1 VNTEELIE
9 INDLRTQFF
18 TEEGVVKA
26 VDGVAL
32 KIPKGEALGLLGESG
47 CGKSMT
53 ALSILRLIPDP
64 PGKIVSGQ
72 IRFKGRDLLQLS
84 EKEMRHVRGG
94 EIAMI
99 FQEPMTSMNPSFT
112 IGNQMTEA
120 IKFHKTEA
128 GGDPAK
134 ETAHK
139 YLQSVHI
146 PDPARIFSQY
156 PHELSGGML
165 QRVMIAMALSC
176 EPDLL
181 ICDEPT
187 TALDVSTQAQ
197 IMKLLGELR
206 EEKQTTLLF
215 ITHDLGVLSWVCT
228 FAAVMYAGNIVEYSD
243 IRTIVMNPAHPYTTA
258 LMGAVP
264 RLDQHV
270 DSLNV
275 IRGQVPNLANTPPGC
290 KFHPRCDLA
299 GEICKNEPP
308 PLEEREAG
316 HWIAC
321 HMV

>member
-1 VNTEELIE
+1 MQTEELID
-9 INDLRTQFF
+9 IKDLRTQFF
-18 TEEGVVKA
+18 TDEGIVKA
-26 VDGVAL
+26 VDGVDL
-32 KIPKGEALGLLGESG
+32 HITKGEALGLLGESG

-53 ALSILRLIPDP
+53 ALSILRLIPAP

-72 IRFKGRDLLQLS
+72 IRFKGRDLLRMS
-84 EKEMRHVRGG
+84 EKEMRAVRGR

-120 IKFHKTEA
+120 IKFHHKMDH
-128 GGDPAK
+128 GHDAK
-134 ETAHK
+134 RTALE
-139 YLQSVHI
+139 YLQSVNI
-146 PDPARIFSQY
+146 PDPSRIFTQY

-176 EPDLL
+176 QPELL

-197 IMKLLGELR
+197 IMKLLGDLR
-206 EEKQTTLLF
+206 DERRTTLLF

-243 IRTIVMNPAHPYTTA
+243 IRTIVMRPTHPYTTA

-275 IRGQVPNLANTPPGC
+275 IRGQVPNLASPPSGC

-308 PLEEREAG
+308 PLEEKESG

>member
-1 VNTEELIE
+1 MNTEVLIE

-18 TEEGVVKA
+18 TDAGVVKA

-32 KIPKGEALGLLGESG
+32 RIPKGEALGLLGESG

-72 IRFKGRDLLQLS
+72 IHFKGRDLLQLS

-120 IKFHKTEA
+120 IKFHQTGE
-128 GGDPAK
+128 GSNEAK
-134 ETAHK
+134 ETAYK
-139 YLQSVHI
+139 YLESVHI

-197 IMKLLGELR
+197 IMGYE
-206 EEKQTTLLF
+206 
-215 ITHDLGVLSWVCT
+215 
-228 FAAVMYAGNIVEYSD
+228 
-243 IRTIVMNPAHPYTTA
+243 
-258 LMGAVP
+258 
-264 RLDQHV
+264 
-270 DSLNV
+270 
-275 IRGQVPNLANTPPGC
+275 
-290 KFHPRCDLA
+290 
-299 GEICKNEPP
+299 
-308 PLEEREAG
+308 
-316 HWIAC
+316 
-321 HMV
+321 